1 MGNQNYKPLNFFA
14 FNFAGFACIALVVF
28 LSSTQPF
35 FLDLVVRADD
45 KKIGSLIGTLGFI
58 DELAS
63 VVTAPL
69 IGTFC
74 DKVNNMVYSSRMK
87 MVGGTRAIEFAG
99 FGLIGVSLIG
109 YAKLGTS
116 VDWLYLW
123 RPIFAVGV
131 TGCMSMVTVMLNEL
145 SNSDFRLAF
154 WKKQNEVVEH
164 EFEERETL
172 EPDGSHA
179 VEETP
184 MWEEGNK
191 KHGRYAACIGIST
204 GLGAIFAVSF
214 FLPMPAK
221 LSDSLSIPI
230 KEGLQ
235 KSYLILGCLS
245 FIVGG
250 ILLVSLYDSTR
261 HNSTMPHVNRTGYFR
276 LLHEGVLASKG
287 NIRIQ
292 LAYLGSFVA
301 RSTTVVMAVFIPL
314 LVYNFYYKSGL
325 CGSDG
330 DGLPSK
336 QSCRDGYVFAAILTG
351 VSQTIALCSAP
362 LWAWLIDHR
371 LIGSTKSLFIS
382 SCLGI
387 IGCFGLCILGSKSD
401 IYDPRT
407 AGSFI
412 VVGFIGLSQTGVI
425 ITSMSFI
432 SSLKKS
438 SDSAD
443 TIGSISGLYSL
454 CGGLGILI
462 ITKVGGLWSDH
473 WILGPFFVLGL
484 FNLVLTIVSAIGL

>member
-1 MGNQNYKPLNFFA
+1 MENQNYKPVNFLA

-35 FLDLVVRADD
+35 FLDLVVRVDS
-45 KKIGSLIGTLGFI
+45 KKIGNIIGTLGFI
-58 DELAS
+58 DELTS
-63 VVTAPL
+63 VVTSPL
-69 IGTFC
+69 IGTLC
-74 DKVNNMVYSSRMK
+74 DKMNNMVNGSGMR
-87 MVGGTRAIEFAG
+87 MVGGTRAIEFGG
-99 FGLIGVSLIG
+99 FGLIGLSLIG
-109 YAKLGTS
+109 YAKMGSS

-145 SNSDFRLAF
+145 SNSDFKLAF
-154 WKKQNEVVEH
+154 WKKQNEAVEH
-164 EFEERETL
+164 EFEENEML
-172 EPDGSHA
+172 EPDGSHT
-179 VEETP
+179 VGEVP
-184 MWEEGNK
+184 VWEDGNK
-191 KHGRYAACIGIST
+191 KHGRYAAFIGIST
-204 GLGAIFAVSF
+204 GLGAIFSVSF
-214 FLPMPAK
+214 FLPMPSK
-221 LSDSLSIPI
+221 LSDSFSIPI

-235 KSYLILGCLS
+235 LSYLILG
-245 FIVGG
+245 FVAIAVGS
-250 ILLVSLYDSTR
+250 ILLVTLYDSTR
-261 HNSTMPHVNRTGYFR
+261 HNNPMPHTNKAGYFQ
-276 LLHEGVLASKG
+276 LLREGVLASKG

-301 RSTTVVMAVFIPL
+301 RSTTVAMSVFIPL
-314 LVYNFYYKSGL
+314 LVYNFYYKNGI

-330 DGLPSK
+330 DDTPSK

-351 VSQTIALCSAP
+351 VAQTVALCSAP
-362 LWAWLIDHR
+362 LWAWLIDHP

-382 SCLGI
+382 SFLGI
-387 IGCFGLCILGSKSD
+387 IGCFGLCIMGSKSD

-412 VVGFIGLSQTGVI
+412 VVSFIGLSQTGVI

-432 SSLKKS
+432 SSLKKTG
-438 SDSAD
+438 DSAD

-484 FNLVLTIVSAIGL
+484 FNLILTVVSAIGL

>member
-1 MGNQNYKPLNFFA
+1 MENQNYKPVNFLA

-35 FLDLVVRADD
+35 FLDLVVLVDS
-45 KKIGSLIGTLGFI
+45 KKIGSIIGTLGFI
-58 DELAS
+58 DELTS
-63 VVTAPL
+63 VVTSPL
-69 IGTFC
+69 IGTLC
-74 DKVNNMVYSSRMK
+74 DKMNTMVYGSGMR
-87 MVGGTRAIEFAG
+87 MVGGTRAIVFGG
-99 FGLIGVSLIG
+99 FGLIGLSLIA
-109 YAKLGTS
+109 YAKMGSS

-145 SNSDFRLAF
+145 SNSDFKLAF
-154 WKKQNEVVEH
+154 WKKHNELVEH
-164 EFEERETL
+164 EENEML
-172 EPDGSHA
+172 EPDGSHTVGEVPA
-179 VEETP
+179 
-184 MWEEGNK
+184 WEEGNN
-191 KHGRYAACIGIST
+191 KHGRYAAFIGIST
-204 GLGAIFAVSF
+204 GLGAIFSVSF
-214 FLPMPAK
+214 FLPMPSK
-221 LSDSLSIPI
+221 LSDSFSIPI

-235 KSYLILGCLS
+235 LSYLILG
-245 FIVGG
+245 FVAIAVGS
-250 ILLVSLYDSTR
+250 ILLVTLYDSSSQ
-261 HNSTMPHVNRTGYFR
+261 NNLMPQTNKSGYLQ
-276 LLHEGVLASKG
+276 LLREGVLASKG

-301 RSTTVVMAVFIPL
+301 RSTTVAMSVFIPL
-314 LVYNFYYKSGL
+314 LVYNFYYKSGI

-330 DGLPSK
+330 EDTPSK

-351 VSQTIALCSAP
+351 VAQTVALCSAP
-362 LWAWLIDHR
+362 LWAWLIDHP
-371 LIGSTKSLFIS
+371 LIGSSKSLFIS
-382 SCLGI
+382 SFLGI
-387 IGCFGLCILGSKSD
+387 IGCFGLCIMGSKPD

-412 VVGFIGLSQTGVI
+412 VVCFIGLSQTGVI

-432 SSLKKS
+432 SGLKKTG
-438 SDSAD
+438 DSAD

-484 FNLVLTIVSAIGL
+484 FNLILTVVSAIGL